1 MVFGVFSAAGL
12 FSLFSLA
19 LHKDWLALGA
29 ALLGSLLPDIDTPK
43 SSLGRLL
50 PFLSIPIERRWGHR
64 TLTHSLLLVAGLG
77 LVCLPLYFLHRQ
89 GGFSTQALEGLSLEW
104 EEARLHWLEAQTEL
118 NHCVLTAPVNGMV
131 VECTLQKG
139 ARIAAGTRA
148 FRLIDPVDL
157 KAVLFIPADR
167 MPGIRSG
174 QAVTA
179 QAEALGVSLPGQ
191 LIRVSPLVDPTSG
204 TCRVEAHFV
213 GGGRLVRPGT
223 LVQIHFSD
231 NPSPAQGEGTP

>member
-1 MVFGVFSAAGL
+1 MGLLLSAA
-12 FSLFSLA
+12 
-19 LHKDWLALGA
+19 A
-29 ALLGSLLPDIDTPK
+29 AEEPLVLTVPLEAAIGVSVFAYSTGIVA
-43 SSLGRLL
+43 SV
-50 PFLSIPIERRWGHR
+50 WGDVGDVV
-64 TLTHSLLLVAGLG
+64 VAGDTLAVLEQDTQQRAAAHAR
-77 LVCLPLYFLHRQ
+77 LVLQKAQARKERGQALHRQ

-104 EEARLHWLEAQTEL
+104 EEARLRWLEAQGAL
-118 NHCVLTAPVNGMV
+118 NRCVLTAPVNGIV
-131 VECTLQKG
+131 AECPLQKG
-139 ARIAAGTRA
+139 ARLAAGARA
-148 FRLIDPVDL
+148 FRLIDPTDL

-167 MPGIRSG
+167 MPGIRLG